1 MATALTAGWN
11 RRSLGAA
18 ALGLAWQLAVWPAA
32 AAQVGISALPAEV
45 TGGDD
50 ITVEL
55 TLAQT
60 AGENIVGVSVDL
72 SFPAQS
78 IAVGSGCTLAPAVV
92 AAGKTLELRVS
103 GAGELDFGVFAIN
116 TNEIPSGPLATCGL
130 RAVTFSPPGSMT
142 LSAATE
148 GATAGGASAAIT
160 GGNASVTVR
169 TDGDGDSV
177 AVSASLPRCAGGASI
192 GCSDNCPATFNPNQA
207 DGDGDGVGDACDLC
221 RDVANPPGE
230 GGTIGEQL
238 DTDGDGFGN
247 RCDCDFDQ
255 DGVCDAADLDRFT
268 ADFRTGSDSGS
279 GTDLTGDGQ
288 VDVDDYRLLLQGL
301 GTGVPGGGPGL

>member
-1 MATALTAGWN
+1 M
-11 RRSLGAA
+11 
-18 ALGLAWQLAVWPAA
+18 QLAVWPVS
-32 AAQVGISALPAEV
+32 AAQVGVSALPAQL

-55 TLAQT
+55 TLTQT
-60 AGENIVGVSVDL
+60 AGENIVSVSVDL

-103 GAGELDFGVFAIN
+103 GAGELDFGIFAIN
-116 TNEIPSGPLATCGL
+116 TNEVPSGPLATCGL
-130 RAVTFSPPGSMT
+130 RAVTFAPPGPVT

-148 GATAGGASAAIT
+148 AATATGASAAIT
-160 GGNASVTVR
+160 GGNASVMVLA
-169 TDGDGDSV
+169 DGDGDGV

-207 DGDGDGVGDACDLC
+207 DADGDGVGDACDLC
-221 RDVANPPGE
+221 RHVANPPGQ
-230 GGTIGEQL
+230 GGAIGEQL

-247 RCDCDFDQ
+247 PCDCDFDQ
-255 DGVCDAADLDRFT
+255 NGVCDAADLDLFT
-268 ADFRTGSDSGS
+268 ADFRTGTDSGS
-279 GTDLTGDGQ
+279 GTDMNGDGR
-288 VDVDDYRLLLQGL
+288 VDVEDYRLLLQGL
-301 GTGVPGGGPGL
+301 GTGVPGPGAPPGL